1 LILHTKVFRRKSS
14 VSGTAP
20 SMYSIHMYHEK
31 CGFDNGYTYCY
42 TITMKTA
49 ISISDEVFQE
59 AEQTAQQLGLS
70 RSRMYS
76 MAIVEFIQS
85 HNPDAITAKL
95 NEVYSTVDSRLD
107 DDLIQ
112 ANYDLLSQDA
122 CYAIRH
128 RLNIA
133 VIAVISIVAVMA
145 AALHYLQLS

>member
-1 LILHTKVFRRKSS
+1 
-14 VSGTAP
+14 
-20 SMYSIHMYHEK
+20 
-31 CGFDNGYTYCY
+31 
-42 TITMKTA
+42 MKTA

-70 RSRMYS
+70 RSRMYDL
-76 MAIVEFIQS
+76 AIVEFIQS

-122 CYAIRH
+122 W
-128 RLNIA
+128 
-133 VIAVISIVAVMA
+133 
-145 AALHYLQLS
+145 

>member
-1 LILHTKVFRRKSS
+1 
-14 VSGTAP
+14 
-20 SMYSIHMYHEK
+20 
-31 CGFDNGYTYCY
+31 
-42 TITMKTA
+42 MKTA

-122 CYAIRH
+122 W
-128 RLNIA
+128 
-133 VIAVISIVAVMA
+133 
-145 AALHYLQLS
+145 